1 MRFIVALIL
10 AICTLSCSS
19 IRDSPKHE
27 LVDGVYKLDKN
38 KVIVENSE
46 DTIRIFSNENI
57 DSVLINL
64 PSSSTSNQKSVFFHK
79 STLDFDLMS
88 VPIKIRKSTN
98 GIPTQ
103 LFTEIDA
110 SVYIGRRSDLFYVKY
125 KQTPRNSFKQEVD
138 HFGFSLGGFL
148 GFGST
153 SIHSGVT
160 HLPIHTD
167 YQGIIFSKG
176 FAGILAFNDFTLGIV
191 YGFDQLLDENASS
204 WIYNQKPYFG
214 LAFGLNLN

>member
-1 MRFIVALIL
+1 MRFIGFLFLVLFL
-10 AICTLSCSS
+10 ASCSS
-19 IRDSPKHE
+19 LRNTPKHE
-27 LVDGVYKLDKN
+27 LVDGVYKLDGN

-46 DTIRIFSNENI
+46 DTIRIFSNE
-57 DSVLINL
+57 DTETELYNL
-64 PSSSTSNQKSVFFHK
+64 PYSSSSNQKSVFFHK

-110 SVYIGRRSDLFYVKY
+110 SVYIGRRSDLFYIKY
-125 KQTPRNSFKQEVD
+125 KKTPRNSFKQEID
-138 HFGFSLGGFL
+138 HFGFSMGGFL

-153 SIHSGVT
+153 SIHSGVSY
-160 HLPIHTD
+160 LPIHTD